1 MEIRLRLDRAMNVNK
16 THSLQTGGSEKMR
29 ILQKMILQEFCTLT
43 LIYFGFIA
51 NSFQLSHS
59 LRGLIKRP
67 YQDRREDLDF
77 YSK

>member
-1 MEIRLRLDRAMNVNK
+1 
-16 THSLQTGGSEKMR
+16 MR
-29 ILQKMILQEFCTLT
+29 ILQKMILQEFWTLT